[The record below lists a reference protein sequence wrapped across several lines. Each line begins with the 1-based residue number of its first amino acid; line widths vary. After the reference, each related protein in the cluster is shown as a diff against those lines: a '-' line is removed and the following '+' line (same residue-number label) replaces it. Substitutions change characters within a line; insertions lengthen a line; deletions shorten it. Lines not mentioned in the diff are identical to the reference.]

1 MKKIILMSLL
11 GLMVGSTACEDN
23 KDEFLSDYATTMY
36 FRNSGEQKVTCYITG
51 EDTKYNLSV
60 VKAGND
66 EKALSDAE
74 VSVMDAAQLAVYN
87 SENGTNYEMLPS
99 NCYEFS
105 TATDLTFAAD
115 DAYKLVGV
123 NLKPSNVKELD
134 KDNYVLPLVLT
145 SSKQVNE
152 EKNVVFVKPI
162 AVTPT
167 LSMKINES
175 DAHTI
180 SKNGAVISVPL
191 QLQIDNQWDFQA
203 KVVVDESETT
213 LDLASFTLANDGIV
227 DFVAGGNGTL
237 DINISALNQVS
248 GKIALKIESI
258 IGKEFDFDSN
268 VYSID
273 CVTEAYPLTA
283 SMLSSNAVEPSEGS
297 LANLLDNNVNTYFH
311 SAWSVAVSGA
321 HYVQVNLPENVK
333 KFGFSYTNRSSN
345 GNASLAW
352 FNVYGGTDN
361 ENLEVV
367 KFYSWDGDGLPSGAA
382 GKFVSGILEVDKPV
396 NVLRFELYNT
406 NWTGGAFFVWSEF
419 KLYVLE

>member
-1 MKKIILMSLL
+1 M
-11 GLMVGSTACEDN
+11 
-23 KDEFLSDYATTMY
+23 
-36 FRNSGEQKVTCYITG
+36 
-51 EDTKYNLSV
+51 
-60 VKAGND
+60 
-66 EKALSDAE
+66 
-74 VSVMDAAQLAVYN
+74 
-87 SENGTNYEMLPS
+87 
-99 NCYEFS
+99 
-105 TATDLTFAAD
+105 
-115 DAYKLVGV
+115 
-123 NLKPSNVKELD
+123 
-134 KDNYVLPLVLT
+134 
-145 SSKQVNE
+145 
-152 EKNVVFVKPI
+152 
-162 AVTPT
+162 
-167 LSMKINES
+167 
-175 DAHTI
+175 
-180 SKNGAVISVPL
+180 
-191 QLQIDNQWDFQA
+191 
-203 KVVVDESETT
+203 
-213 LDLASFTLANDGIV
+213 
-227 DFVAGGNGTL
+227 
-237 DINISALNQVS
+237 
-248 GKIALKIESI
+248 KIESI

-311 SAWSVAVSGA
+311 SAWSVAVSGS

>member
-36 FRNSGEQKVTCYITG
+36 FRNSGEQQVTCYITG

-105 TATDLTFAAD
+105 TGTDLTFAAD

-152 EKNVVFVKPI
+152 EKNVVFVKPT
-162 AVTPT
+162 AVLPK
-167 LSMKINES
+167 LSMAVNADKPYTLKGGG
-175 DAHTI
+175 TI
-180 SKNGAVISVPL
+180 SIPL
-191 QLQIDNQWDFQA
+191 KLQIDNQWDFQA
-203 KVVVDESETT
+203 KVTIDQVSTT
-213 LDLASFTLANDGIV
+213 MTGISLANDGVV
-227 DFVAGGNGTL
+227 DFTAGNNGIL
-237 DINISALNQVS
+237 EINVPTMNTIQ
-248 GKIALKIESI
+248 GTIALKIEEV
-258 IGKEFDFDSN
+258 IGKEFEFESSVQPVN
-268 VYSID
+268 VRI
-273 CVTEAYPLTA
+273 EAYPLKPE
-283 SMLSSNAVEPSEGS
+283 MLSSNAVEPSEGS
-297 LANLLDNNVNTYFH
+297 LANLLDNNINTHFH
-311 SAWSVAVSGA
+311 SAYSVAVSGV
-321 HYVQVNLPENVK
+321 HYVQVNLPEGIK
-333 KFGFSYTNRSSN
+333 KFGFLYANRAANADAAVYALKLYAGNDSN
-345 GNASLAW
+345 NLTEIQTFAW
-352 FNVYGGTDN
+352 DAQSNP
-361 ENLEVV
+361 LP
-367 KFYSWDGDGLPSGAA
+367 WDKAGAEWL
-382 GKFVSGILEVDKPV
+382 SHTIELSESC
-396 NVLRFELYNT
+396 NILRFDA
-406 NWTGGAFFVWSEF
+406 TGTFNSYFVWSEF
-419 KLYVLE
+419 KLFVLE